1 VTRWSVDRLLAWASP
16 NTSNSSFARRR
27 KEHERENDDGL
38 SKKTVL
44 LVQAI
49 SYACLPSW
57 HTLLECTAV
66 SCRTGCLLP
75 RVGSYVCAVSI
86 CELTSMRYE
95 YDTIRD
101 AILTCARKPAR
112 VSLIYRTEPT
122 TKKCKTRKKTK
133 SRRQIC
139 SEITVNSPGNP
150 CSEYL
155 SRRQEGLQWES
166 CEDSLYGFA
175 ILFTVTSKHIRLFTF

>member
-1 VTRWSVDRLLAWASP
+1 MPR
-16 NTSNSSFARRR
+16 
-27 KEHERENDDGL
+27 
-38 SKKTVL
+38 
-44 LVQAI
+44 
-49 SYACLPSW
+49 
-57 HTLLECTAV
+57 
-66 SCRTGCLLP
+66 RTGCLLP

-86 CELTSMRYE
+86 CELTSMRY
-95 YDTIRD
+95 DTIRD

-112 VSLIYRTEPT
+112 VGLIYRTEPT

-139 SEITVNSPGNP
+139 SEITVNTPGNP

-166 CEDSLYGFA
+166 CEETSSRHAVLLLNGRLQLYTKV
-175 ILFTVTSKHIRLFTF
+175 LPVLQTSTA